1 MWRKF
6 YKAKATKLFVVR
18 AVGRIMPGPSV
29 CKIIRIN
36 PGFRFGLSKNKNIDH
51 LVKETYPIMS
61 TQVTKLTSPNRLLLS
76 CTTALR
82 KDRRND
88 RQNHVQ
94 YYKNTSKNKK
104 NDVHYPFHFH
114 EK

>member
-18 AVGRIMPGPSV
+18 AVGRIMSGPSV

-36 PGFRFGLSKNKNIDH
+36 PGFRFSLSKNKNIDH

-94 YYKNTSKNKK
+94 YYENTSKNKK
-104 NDVHYPFHFH
+104 KV
-114 EK
+114 

>member
-1 MWRKF
+1 
-6 YKAKATKLFVVR
+6 
-18 AVGRIMPGPSV
+18 
-29 CKIIRIN
+29 
-36 PGFRFGLSKNKNIDH
+36 
-51 LVKETYPIMS
+51 MS